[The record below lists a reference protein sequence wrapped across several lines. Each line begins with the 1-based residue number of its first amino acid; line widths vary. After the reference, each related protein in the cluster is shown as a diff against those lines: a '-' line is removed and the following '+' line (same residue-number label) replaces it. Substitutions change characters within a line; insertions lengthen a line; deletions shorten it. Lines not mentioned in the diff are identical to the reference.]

1 MLTCLFCFCVIFLF
15 KAYPW
20 FSFESSNGDF
30 WIGSSFV
37 SKQIFLVTSGCPR
50 NSCPISGTVY
60 NIYAR
65 TMNWLVSYHCLSLS
79 MLYNMCIFILC
90 HSFILF
96 KNACLTQRANGK
108 VRHFWSSLRFNTLV
122 FLPMYVCILT
132 RTVYYYIC
140 IRFYFF
146 LFVSVLNL

>member
-15 KAYPW
+15 KAHPW

-60 NIYAR
+60 TIYMREPWIDLLAI
-65 TMNWLVSYHCLSLS
+65 TVSPSLCCIICVYSFFAIHSFCFKMLAWPKEPTVKLGIFGPACVSTLWSFFQCTSVFWLVQCTTTYVFVFISFCLF
-79 MLYNMCIFILC
+79 LY
-90 HSFILF
+90 
-96 KNACLTQRANGK
+96 
-108 VRHFWSSLRFNTLV
+108 
-122 FLPMYVCILT
+122 
-132 RTVYYYIC
+132 
-140 IRFYFF
+140 
-146 LFVSVLNL
+146 